1 MRKLFL
7 GLFCLVGLLGSGVAR
22 ADEFEQGL
30 ATLWEVLWHQSGTP
44 TRVVRWDTDIRV
56 RIFGVNSAP
65 HREHTLQALRA
76 VTSEA
81 GVKLTDVS
89 DSPDA
94 EELSN
99 LDVEFVADN
108 GLEDNQPCAT
118 YLDFRSEAR
127 IDSATIQMRGKDA
140 WRCAYHEAMHV
151 MGLRGHPAGKTVLS
165 YFPWRVDGLLPLDRV
180 MLRAWYSPRMAAGM
194 TPFEALP
201 VLADELVATA
211 PDRALALQLR
221 DQFLHTAVQ
230 QSQAY
235 ASGHG
240 DIPAVIKRSGKATGD
255 GVRHGRREMSYFLGV
270 AYQEGATVTPDP
282 VQAMHWFQ
290 QAASQGN
297 QPAQQRLGTLA
308 SGRAA
313 TLPQR

>member
-1 MRKLFL
+1 MRRFFL
-7 GLFCLVGLLGSGVAR
+7 GLLFLAGMCGSLAAR

-30 ATLWEVLWHQSGTP
+30 GTLWEVLWHQSGTP
-44 TRVVRWDTDIRV
+44 TRVVRWEGDIRV
-56 RIFGVNSAP
+56 RIFGVNAAA
-65 HREHTLQALRA
+65 HRAYALQALKA
-76 VTSEA
+76 VSSEA
-81 GVKLTDVS
+81 GIQLIDVS

-94 EELSN
+94 QELSN
-99 LDVEFVADN
+99 LDVEFVADTA
-108 GLEDNQPCAT
+108 LEDNQPCAT
-118 YLDFRSEAR
+118 YLDFKSETR
-127 IDSATIQMRGKDA
+127 IDSATVQMRGKDA

-180 MLRAWYSPRMAAGM
+180 MLRAWYSPRMAPGM

-211 PDRALALQLR
+211 PDKAIAMRAR
-221 DQFLHTAVQ
+221 DQFLNSAVQ

-235 ASGHG
+235 AAGQG
-240 DIPAVIKRSGKATGD
+240 DIPAVIKRSGKATEE

-270 AYQEGATVTPDP
+270 AYQEGATVAQDS
-282 VQAMHWFQ
+282 VQAVRWFQ
-290 QAASQGN
+290 QAASEGN

-308 SGRAA
+308 SGRATA
-313 TLPQR
+313 APPR